1 MTQRAFSLRMKIDR
15 KDRVPQG
22 LDEDRIMIGWSH
34 AKGLIDAPN
43 QRAVRH
49 ALQEAYDDL
58 KDNNHRAGWAA
69 AELWRFLGDMS
80 EKDLVIVPHR
90 GSNFYVAEVKGPA
103 RFDADRVATDTAHF
117 RPVRWLNARQPFSRG
132 VARSNLR
139 NMLMGRHVRY
149 VCRDATHALEEIHEV
164 IRDYSGQR
172 GADAAQ
178 KPPLGLFRE
187 DLATRTLAELR
198 TGKMD
203 ERVFEKLLERLFV
216 RLGGKVEM
224 PGRRADKGAD
234 LVVVMSLGRSFL
246 TQRVAI
252 QAKYHPHPN
261 QVVPE
266 KAVDQLIAGMDEENA
281 DLGLVITANDHF
293 HQSAIDLAEQCDKK
307 IEFINGPD
315 LARMLVE
322 HGL

>member
-1 MTQRAFSLRMKIDR
+1 
-15 KDRVPQG
+15 
-22 LDEDRIMIGWSH
+22 MIGWSH

-43 QRAVRH
+43 QRAVRR
-49 ALQEAYDDL
+49 ALQKSYDDL
-58 KDNNHRAGWAA
+58 KDNNHKAGWAA

-80 EKDLVIVPHR
+80 ENDLVVVPHR
-90 GSNFYVAEVKGPA
+90 GSDFYVAEVAGPA
-103 RFDADRVATDTAHF
+103 CFDAESVALDTAHF
-117 RPVRWLNARQPFSRG
+117 RRVRWLNARKPFSRG

-149 VCRDATHALEEIHEV
+149 VCRDATHALEEIREV
-164 IRDYSGQR
+164 VRDYSGQR
-172 GADAAQ
+172 GVDAAQ

-198 TGKMD
+198 RGKMD
-203 ERVFEKLLERLFV
+203 ERVFEKLLARLFT
-216 RLGGKVEM
+216 RLGGKVEI

-234 LVVVMSLGRSFL
+234 LIVEMPLGRSFL

-252 QAKYHPHPN
+252 QAKYHPDPKQIVREN
-261 QVVPE
+261 
-266 KAVDQLIAGMDEENA
+266 AVIQLIAGMDVVNA

-293 HQSAIDLAEQCDKK
+293 HQSAIDLAEKCDKK
-307 IEFINGPD
+307 IEFITGPD

-322 HGL
+322 QGL